1 MKINVINNNKKYI
14 INVNKYVSI
23 NSILYQFYDNTDDYY
38 IDYNGIYLDK
48 NYSLDKYNIE
58 DDSTIMI
65 HKKLKGGKSQ
75 FIRFVRNHWI
85 LSIFIL
91 LIVLLPCILLPI
103 GYIPSYSTMLKVI
116 FDRSIDSISKFLVCK
131 FGKITLVKR
140 IRFVFSIFKFFIF
153 ILMIYITITLPIT
166 ILFLFLKDIK
176 FQIIQNYYANQL
188 VMVIWQ
194 ECF

>member
-23 NSILYQFYDNTDDYY
+23 NSILYHFYDNTDDYY

-58 DDSTIMI
+58 DDSTITI
-65 HKKLKGGKSQ
+65 NKKVRGGKSN
-75 FIRFVRNHWI
+75 FFNFVKKNWL

-103 GYIPSYSTMLKVI
+103 GYIIIPYPDAVDKCAIACVVEGVVTFAQPIIVKSPVPNAKSAESLTVTFVYDAPVNLPLPAPS
-116 FDRSIDSISKFLVCK
+116 F
-131 FGKITLVKR
+131 
-140 IRFVFSIFKFFIF
+140 FVVDNA
-153 ILMIYITITLPIT
+153 TP
-166 ILFLFLKDIK
+166 
-176 FQIIQNYYANQL
+176 
-188 VMVIWQ
+188 
-194 ECF
+194 